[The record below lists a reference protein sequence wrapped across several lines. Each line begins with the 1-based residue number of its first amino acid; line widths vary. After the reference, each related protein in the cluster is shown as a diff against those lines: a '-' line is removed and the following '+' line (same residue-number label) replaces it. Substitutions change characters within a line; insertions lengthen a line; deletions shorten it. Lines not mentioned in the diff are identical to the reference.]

1 MLERKKPRKPGR
13 RQSLLERLSPRMY
26 IGRRPYCS
34 ILGGRTGYL
43 SVSRFSATFADMSIA
58 AAGASALTIV
68 ESVAD
73 VAFASRRLLFSPSRV
88 LDAIWEYDGGVE
100 LLELVGIGEQ
110 ALLSSAHDI
119 PDGDIEVD
127 DPWVS

>member
-1 MLERKKPRKPGR
+1 
-13 RQSLLERLSPRMY
+13 
-26 IGRRPYCS
+26 
-34 ILGGRTGYL
+34 
-43 SVSRFSATFADMSIA
+43 VSRFSATFADMSIA